1 MVNLAYDV
9 KRQCG
14 RDKTLNYYIGD
25 YARDVIKAK
34 DEKVY
39 DEFIYLAKQLEEEGW
54 EQFIDWS
61 KNLINEYNQIIE
73 SKKPSSKSIKS
84 LKESHH
90 LWRKLSGANEE
101 NAIQILDQIQN
112 YFKNEYLNIKITD
125 FDYTNKTINNNA
137 ITWWYECDGESLKYI
152 DVDILKAYVQ
162 LAFRFEIDLNVFI
175 NKNKIYITISEDEW
189 N

>member
-1 MVNLAYDV
+1 MIKIIWSDDFSSEEMATLI
-9 KRQCG
+9 
-14 RDKTLNYYIGD
+14 RDKFDISVSYFMEDYDFGIKINNWDYNSKILNFIKKKID
-25 YARDVIKAK
+25 DV
-34 DEKVY
+34 
-39 DEFIYLAKQLEEEGW
+39 
-54 EQFIDWS
+54 S
-61 KNLINEYNQIIE
+61 IIEE
-73 SKKPSSKSIKS
+73 SKKSVTKSI
-84 LKESHH
+84 KESHH
-90 LWRKLSGANEE
+90 VWRKLSGANEE

-162 LAFRFEIDLNVFI
+162 LAFRFEIDLDVFI
-175 NKNKIYITISEDEW
+175 NKNKIYITVSEDEW